1 MEVQKSSTQKCT
13 NNTQPP
19 PAYTI
24 LNV

>member
-1 MEVQKSSTQKCT
+1 MKVQKSSTQKCI
-13 NNTQPP
+13 NITQPP